1 MKNSPILFMLTLLLT
16 FFACSQGK
24 QEIEQEQVE
33 IQTYSYEAK
42 GDSTFYGLVCSGCTD
57 SVLVFL
63 PDKGGDPIYLN
74 ILNANKSHHIFGYL
88 EVGDKI
94 AVLLNPQDSTEVLVA
109 IDIDQLRG
117 TWVYQE
123 MPSFK
128 WDGNSEEI
136 DSIRKTVSEEALQRM
151 DSILQTMMVP
161 REYGYTFKRD
171 FTMMPVGGP
180 PRTTS
185 FNDNTPVEYPPLK
198 RYHEWHLHNGKI
210 IFSSGGI
217 KMNDKNANAE
227 ARKLV
232 NDTAEFVI
240 LLRDTMAIRFGDT
253 VRGFRLKPDSIN
265 NPSFSSSPQPTAH
278 I

>member
-1 MKNSPILFMLTLLLT
+1 MKTSRLPFILTVLLT
-16 FFACSQGK
+16 IIACSKGVS
-24 QEIEQEQVE
+24 EIEQEQVE
-33 IQTYSYEAK
+33 LQTYTYEAK
-42 GDSTFYGLVCSGCTD
+42 GDSTIYGLVCSGCTD

-63 PDKGGDPIYLN
+63 PDRGGDPIYLN
-74 ILNANKSHHIFGYL
+74 IINAYRAHRIFGYP

-94 AVLLNPQDSTEVLVA
+94 ALLLNPQDSTEVMVA

-123 MPSFK
+123 MPYFK
-128 WDGNSEEI
+128 FQDNSEEI
-136 DSIRKTVSEEALQRM
+136 DSIRKTVSKEALQRM
-151 DSILQTMMVP
+151 DSVLQTMMVP

-171 FTMMPVGGP
+171 FTIMPVGGP
-180 PRTTS
+180 PRTKS
-185 FNDNTPVEYPPLK
+185 LGENSPVEYPPLI
-198 RYHEWHLHNGKI
+198 RYHDWHIHNGKI

-217 KMNDKNANAE
+217 KINEKNTNAE
-227 ARKLV
+227 TSPLV

-265 NPSFSSSPQPTAH
+265 TPSSSSSPQPTAH